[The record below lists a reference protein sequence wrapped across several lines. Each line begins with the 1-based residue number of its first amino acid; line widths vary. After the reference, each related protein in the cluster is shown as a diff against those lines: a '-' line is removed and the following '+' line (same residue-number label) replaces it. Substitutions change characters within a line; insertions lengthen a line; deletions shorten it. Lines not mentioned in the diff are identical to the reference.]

1 MYYVEEKWKE
11 YDEPIQCWAVK
22 KPIKCWAVKKS
33 TDGNQSETDIIVC
46 ICDDEKNAHVIA
58 NLLNMNEIRASLP

>member
-1 MYYVEEKWKE
+1 MTSLFNVGPLKR
-11 YDEPIQCWAVK
+11 VLMV
-22 KPIKCWAVKKS
+22 IKARQ
-33 TDGNQSETDIIVC
+33 TLLFVC